1 MTNKEIKQII
11 RQLKSHEM
19 SIRDVP
25 EEVRH
30 DKDIVA
36 AERKFGL
43 RKEFNRGFDVI
54 HNFFFVEEKIFCKG
68 LMGELIGQDNRLTF
82 DTFEEYYEYLDG
94 DIYESSCYKYCDFD
108 KYRDFIKKKKI
119 DITRLL
125 EGETFLTETVDDV
138 SLDISQEEL
147 DAYDKAEGNKKL
159 IKTWIKKFEGC
170 TSGYDLETVVEKYD
184 KSKMKDI
191 LDVSFFFYYYIFKDV
206 DDKNRFNAIME
217 YMCTGKA
224 PEYKIINALCSIYN
238 PNDVIE
244 NYDYL
249 GGTKQTNYKHKKK
262 LKDYVKLL
270 NAEKIKFKT
279 RCYFDDKSH
288 YYCEE
293 TEGFEDGR
301 RWASVSYQRYF
312 ETFEE
317 FIKYKKGNLNGVDLS
332 GAIKL
337 DVDFSLY
344 EMDETTKLPLVAI
357 DDLSCEISKEYQNG
371 KFVVW
376 KEWKTK
382 EGNSVKKN
390 TFVTRYFF
398 DFVYYLKG
406 NLSDSFLVFCDGLEN
421 LKDFETIDFSGARV
435 TSKLCEK
442 FGIPYESY
450 NLNKDAIGS
459 FAIAEKN
466 EEETSLAFA
475 ENENTVIEVDNR
487 NRHSLS
493 LLGEDDRNCQRVYYI
508 TDIHL
513 MHRLQNANCKSKDD
527 VRYVLQKVV
536 DNIVNET
543 GSLLLI
549 GGDVSSDFS
558 VFELFVK
565 LLKWKLSR
573 KRSGKT
579 EVVFVLGNHELWG
592 FPKKSIDEII
602 TIYRNV
608 IEKNGM
614 HLLQNELLYKD
625 SDDRICKISYEELLS
640 ISTNELR
647 TQIQSTRIVILGGL
661 GFSGYNEEFN
671 ANQGIYRATLDRAGE
686 IAASKKF
693 EELYNKVLPSI
704 NDKNT
709 IIFTHTPKRDWNA
722 NAEPY
727 KNFVYVSGHTH
738 RNEFHDDG
746 DYRIYSDNQIGYR
759 NENPHLKNF
768 LIDNE
773 YDFFSDYEDGIHE
786 ITGAQYND
794 FYRGKNIQM
803 TFTREVNVLYML
815 KKNGYYCFIHK
826 AKSGTLTILNGGA
839 LKRLEEKDINY
850 YYDHMDEVISYI
862 GKPLDKYMSIQQSI
876 SEEIRK
882 LGGTG
887 TIHGCIIDIDWY
899 NHIFVNPVD
908 LKITGYWALNMVD
921 KIVYPDVPALLEAK
935 CPVFYDNYLKLIK
948 GDEKNP
954 LISVKNKKGELEVL
968 PQEYLSTDIYK
979 ASREIKKMQ
988 KLTSNI
994 LSSWYK
1000 NSVQVNAL
1008 SGE

>member
-1 MTNKEIKQII
+1 MTAKEIKQII
-11 RQLKSHEM
+11 QGLKFHVI
-19 SIRDVP
+19 SIRHVP
-25 EEVRH
+25 EEVRY
-30 DKDIVA
+30 DKNIVA
-36 AERKFGL
+36 AERKYGL
-43 RKEFNRGFDVI
+43 RRELNRGFDVI
-54 HNFFFVEEKIFCKG
+54 NNFFFVEEIIYED
-68 LMGELIGQDNRLTF
+68 LMGELISQENRLTF

-94 DIYESSCYKYCDFD
+94 DIYERACYKYCDFT
-108 KYRDFIKKKKI
+108 KYKDFVKKKKI

-125 EGETFLTETVDDV
+125 ERETFLTETIDDV

-147 DAYDKAEGNKKL
+147 DAYDKAESNKKL
-159 IKTWIKKFEGC
+159 IKTWIKKFEVC
-170 TSGYDLETVVEKYD
+170 TSGYDLEVVVEKYD
-184 KSKMKDI
+184 KSKLKDI
-191 LDVSFFFYYYIFKDV
+191 LDVSFFFYHYIFKDV
-206 DDKNRFNAIME
+206 NDKSRFSAIME
-217 YMCTGKA
+217 YMCTGKY

-244 NYDYL
+244 NYNYS

-270 NAEKIKFKT
+270 DAGKVEFKT
-279 RCYFDDKSH
+279 RCYFDGKSH
-288 YYCEE
+288 YYCEDI
-293 TEGFEDGR
+293 EGFEDGR

-317 FIKYKKGNLNGVDLS
+317 FIKYKNGNLYGVDLS

-344 EMDETTKLPLVAI
+344 EMDETTKLPVVAI
-357 DDLSCEISKEYQNG
+357 DDLSCEIHKEYQNG

-382 EGNSVKKN
+382 EGTSVKKN

-406 NLSDSFLVFCDGLEN
+406 NLSDSFLLFCDGLEN
-421 LKDFETIDFSGARV
+421 LTDYDTIDFSGARM

-442 FGIPYESY
+442 FGISFESY
-450 NLNKDAIGS
+450 SLNKDAIGS

-466 EEETSLAFA
+466 EEETSLALVET
-475 ENENTVIEVDNR
+475 ENIDLTVDNR
-487 NRHSLS
+487 DMHSLS
-493 LLGEDDRNCQRVYYI
+493 VSGEYDRNSQRIYYI

-513 MHRLQNANCKSKDD
+513 MHKLENANCKSKDD
-527 VRYVLQKVV
+527 VRYVLKKVV
-536 DNIVNET
+536 DNIVNEAE
-543 GSLLLI
+543 SLLLI

-565 LLKWKLSR
+565 ILKWKLGH
-573 KRSGKT
+573 KRYRKT
-579 EVVFVLGNHELWG
+579 EVVFVIGNHELWE

-602 TIYRNV
+602 TIYKNV

-614 HLLQNELLYKD
+614 HLLQNELLYMD
-625 SDDRICKISYEELLS
+625 SDDRISKISYEELLS
-640 ISTNELR
+640 ISTKELR
-647 TQIQSTRIVILGGL
+647 TEIQSARIVILGGL
-661 GFSGYNEEFN
+661 GFCGYNEEFN

-686 IAASKKF
+686 IAESKKF

-704 NDKNT
+704 CDKNT
-709 IIFTHTPKRDWNA
+709 IIFTHTPQKDWNA

-727 KNFVYVSGHTH
+727 KKFVYLSGHTH
-738 RNEFHDDG
+738 RNVFHDDG

-768 LIDNE
+768 LINNE
-773 YDFFSDYEDGIHE
+773 YDLFSDYQDGIHE
-786 ITGAQYND
+786 ITSAQYND

-815 KKNGYYCFIHK
+815 KKNGYYCFIHE
-826 AKSGTLTILNGGA
+826 AKSGSLTILNGGA

-850 YYDHMDEVISYI
+850 YYAHMDEVVSYI
-862 GKPLDKYMSIQQSI
+862 EKPLDKYMSIQQSI
-876 SEEIRK
+876 LEEIKK
-882 LGGTG
+882 LGGAG

-908 LKITGYWALNMVD
+908 LTITGYWALNIID
-921 KIVYPDVPALLEAK
+921 KIVYPNVPALLKAK
-935 CPVFYDNYLKLIK
+935 CPVIYGNYLKLIK
-948 GDEKNP
+948 GDKKNP
-954 LISVKNKKGELEVL
+954 LVFAKKKGELEVL
-968 PQEYLSTDIYK
+968 PQEYFNTDIYK

-994 LSSWYK
+994 LSLWYE
-1000 NSVQVNAL
+1000 NSAQANAL
-1008 SGE
+1008 PDE